1 MAPNETAGQGDGTA
15 AGPTLE
21 SLLSVMGAGALEP
34 YMAPR
39 GLGVVVEGVT
49 VLDPLE
55 AGPPQGQVVLAV
67 GVDPVPL
74 EKSSSP
80 VRRYSGTR

>member
-49 VLDPLE
+49 VLAPLE
-55 AGPPQGQVVLAV
+55 AGPPRGQVVLAV